1 MTKTPEEIAGEIFDA
16 AFTLTESE
24 RFDDGRQDVEECSAD
39 YIREQIR
46 LAILADRAQRD
57 APDSLSAII
66 SRQLDMIRD
75 QLARIEELEQLN
87 VIAHD
92 VQRDRETDVARL
104 CDQVE
109 LLRSQLAEAEN
120 ESTEVIRKCNEQL
133 AALAAA
139 AKLRDQQVET
149 LSRLWLA
156 AFEETGSPLGPVLT
170 RQLYR
175 VMADHGIDVTN
186 MPDPLTI
193 DRADCA

>member
-16 AFTLTESE
+16 AFTHTESE
-24 RFDDGRQDVEECSAD
+24 RLNNDRKDVEECSAD